1 MTRRDGSRSRGL
13 RIIIYVA
20 LGVVAL
26 ALLLLLPRP
35 PAASSEARP
44 LPEFTHQAP
53 ADWLNS
59 PPLTVDSLE
68 GKVLLI
74 DFWTFECWNCYRSFP
89 WLNSLEASLADEDFQ
104 VIGVHSPESDR
115 ERDRDRVAAK
125 VQEFGL
131 QHPIM
136 IDNDFSYWNALD
148 NRYWPAFYLVD
159 RRGNIRYGFIGETHP
174 GSRQATTI
182 EQRIQELLDE
192 AGGSAA
198 G

>member
-1 MTRRDGSRSRGL
+1 MTRRDGSRARGV
-13 RIIIYVA
+13 RITIYVA

-26 ALLLLLPRP
+26 TLLLLHPRA
-35 PAASSEARP
+35 PAVPSGARP

-59 PPLTVDSLE
+59 SPLTVASLR

-89 WLNSLEASLADEDFQ
+89 WLKELEAGLADEDFQ
-104 VIGVHSPESDR
+104 VIGVHSPEFDR

-125 VQEFGL
+125 VREFGL
-131 QHPIM
+131 QHPVM

-159 RRGNIRYGFIGETHP
+159 RQGNIRYGFIGETHA
-174 GSRQATTI
+174 GSRQAAAI
-182 EQRIQELLDE
+182 EQRVRELLDE
-192 AGGSAA
+192 GK
-198 G
+198 